1 MHITGDRFEL
11 RNAGKKRCPRGSG
24 IFDKEVCIEACKE
37 LDIPLSGKRFKN
49 GKPCYKGGKRRVC
62 NQNGAFSRRSSLI
75 CCKEE
80 RKMMQ
85 QSWYFAEL
93 DKQRK

>member
-1 MHITGDRFEL
+1 MDFTGDSVYLMTSGMR
-11 RNAGKKRCPRGSG
+11 RCPEGSG
-24 IFDKEVCIEACKE
+24 IFDKEVCIEACKK

-49 GKPCYKGGKRRVC
+49 GKPCYKGGSGVC

-80 RKMMQ
+80 RKMM
-85 QSWYFAEL
+85 
-93 DKQRK
+93 